1 MTEKKH
7 QPSVFVVDDDIEFAK
22 SVQFLLSS
30 VNLPVRLFNSAE
42 SFLGEIKSD
51 DEGCVLIDV
60 RMPGM
65 SGLEVQHSL
74 VDIAPNLPIII
85 MTAHGDIEMAVRA
98 MKDGAMD
105 FIQKPFNDQKLIDLI
120 NKAMKL
126 NADIIDKDRHKAR
139 LRQRLHQL
147 SPREHEVLDLIVE
160 GNTNKEIAFRL
171 GISDKTVEAHR
182 ARIMDKTRARTLQD
196 LMKLIFSISADD

>member
-1 MTEKKH
+1 MPEQKAKR
-7 QPSVFVVDDDIEFAK
+7 SVFVVDDDIEFAK

-30 VNLPVRLFNSAE
+30 VNLNVRLFDSAE
-42 SFLGEIKSD
+42 NFLAALKKE

-65 SGLEVQHSL
+65 SGLEAQHL
-74 VDIAPNLPIII
+74 LADTAPTLPIII

-105 FIQKPFNDQKLIDLI
+105 FIQKPFNDQRLIDLI

-126 NADIIDKDRHKAR
+126 NTALNDKHHHKIK
-139 LRQRLHQL
+139 LRERLHEL

-160 GNTNKEIAFRL
+160 GNTNKEIGYRL
-171 GISDKTVEAHR
+171 GIADKTVEAHR
-182 ARIMDKTRARTLQD
+182 AKIMEKTKARTLQD
-196 LMKLIFSISADD
+196 LMKLIFSIAGDK

>member
-1 MTEKKH
+1 MPEKKEER
-7 QPSVFVVDDDIEFAK
+7 SVFVVDDDIEFAK

-30 VNLPVRLFNSAE
+30 VNLNVRLFDSAE
-42 SFLGEIKSD
+42 NFLAALKLE

-65 SGLEVQHSL
+65 SGLEVQHL
-74 VDIAPNLPIII
+74 LADKAPTLPIII

-105 FIQKPFNDQKLIDLI
+105 FIQKPFNDQRLIDLI

-126 NADIIDKDRHKAR
+126 NSALNDKHRHKVK
-139 LRQRLHQL
+139 LQERLHGL
-147 SPREHEVLDLIVE
+147 SPREHEVLNLIVE
-160 GNTNKEIAFRL
+160 GNTNKEIGYRL
-171 GISDKTVEAHR
+171 GIADKTVEAHR
-182 ARIMDKTRARTLQD
+182 AKIMEKTKARTLQD
-196 LMKLIFSISADD
+196 LMKLIFSIAEDE